1 MTREYSQGYRN
12 KIKMD
17 CIANI
22 LDFYNKKSKDGEID
36 QSQLN
41 KVWLSNLLIKI
52 MKNFNSRRTNDLELQ
67 NCLILLVNLFSNN
80 DSPDNYNHKG
90 KSTQELVNNERTDY
104 REILKSEFLNN

>member
-1 MTREYSQGYRN
+1 
-12 KIKMD
+12 MD

-22 LDFYNKKSKDGEID
+22 LDFYYRKSKDEEND
-36 QSQLN
+36 LSQFN

-52 MKNFNSRRTNDLELQ
+52 INNFNSGRTNDLELK

-90 KSTQELVNNERTDY
+90 RSTQELVNNERATFK
-104 REILKSEFLNN
+104 EILRSEFLNN

>member
-1 MTREYSQGYRN
+1 
-12 KIKMD
+12 MD

-22 LDFYNKKSKDGEID
+22 LDFYYRKSKDEEND
-36 QSQLN
+36 LSQFN

-52 MKNFNSRRTNDLELQ
+52 MNNFKSGRTNDLELK

-90 KSTQELVNNERTDY
+90 KSTQELVNNERATFK
-104 REILKSEFLNN
+104 EILRSEFLNN

>member
-1 MTREYSQGYRN
+1 
-12 KIKMD
+12 MD

-22 LDFYNKKSKDGEID
+22 LDFYYRKSKDEEND
-36 QSQLN
+36 LSQFN

-52 MKNFNSRRTNDLELQ
+52 MNNFNSGRTNDLELK

-90 KSTQELVNNERTDY
+90 RSTQELVNNERATFK
-104 REILKSEFLNN
+104 EILRSEFLNN